1 MKRQNSLFSGAI
13 ILSSLALGITLF
25 SCKGKSAAQ
34 EDAKLSDISPL
45 TEEQLKELKEQANG
59 IFASITTLPDEKISD
74 DLILLGKKL
83 YYDNRLSKNE
93 TVSCAS
99 CHKLEA
105 YGVDNLS
112 FSPGD
117 TKELG
122 GRNSPSSYYAFAHA
136 MQFWDGRVKD
146 VEEQA
151 GGPIMNPV
159 EHNIPS
165 QSFLEKRLR
174 GVDEYKTLFSKAF
187 PETVQPI
194 TFNNI
199 TKAIGAFERQL
210 KPESRFDKWLDG
222 DDNAL
227 TIDEKVG
234 LKTFMETGCITC
246 HNGVTIGGGMFQ
258 KFGLFGNYWEL
269 TKSKKVDFG
278 RYDVTKT
285 ETDKYFFK
293 VPSLRNV
300 AMTYPYFHDGS
311 VDNLEETVR
320 IMAKLQ
326 NNKDLTDKEVAEI
339 TAFLKSLT
347 MELDEKTKALI
358 KQ

>member
-1 MKRQNSLFSGAI
+1 MKRQNSFFSGI
-13 ILSSLALGITLF
+13 TILFGLILGITLF
-25 SCKGKSAAQ
+25 SCKGKSTTQ
-34 EDAKLSDISPL
+34 DDAKLSEISPL

-59 IFASITTLPDEKISD
+59 IFASITTLPDEKFSD

-99 CHKLEA
+99 CHQLDK
-105 YGVDNLS
+105 YGVDNLP

-136 MQFWDGRVKD
+136 MQFWDGRAKD

-151 GGPIMNPV
+151 GGPILNPV
-159 EHNIPS
+159 EHNIPNKA
-165 QSFLEKRLR
+165 FLEKRLQN
-174 GVDEYKTLFSKAF
+174 VAEYKTMFAKAF
-187 PETVQPI
+187 PETTQPI

-227 TIDEKVG
+227 TIEEKVG

-246 HNGVTIGGGMFQ
+246 HNGVAIGGGMFQ
-258 KFGLFGNYWEL
+258 KFGLFGNYADL

-278 RYDVTKT
+278 RYDATK
-285 ETDKYFFK
+285 EESDKYFFK

-311 VDNLEETVR
+311 VSDLETTVR

-339 TAFLKSLT
+339 TTFLKSLT
-347 MELDEKTKALI
+347 MELDKKMKVLI